1 MAKNKHYSPE
11 GFTERLKEL
20 WLLSGLTQIE
30 IAQRIGYDR
39 KSIAAWINGDY
50 VPNILALAR
59 LCSVFNVSADYLLFG
74 KEKEDAGS
82 RG

>member
-1 MAKNKHYSPE
+1 MAKSKRYAPE

-20 WLLSGLTQIE
+20 WLLSGRTQCE
-30 IAQRIGYDR
+30 IAQQIGYER

-50 VPNILALAR
+50 APSILALAR

-74 KEKEDAGS
+74 KEKA
-82 RG
+82 